1 LKGSVISMGTAGI
14 FIAGTDTEV
23 GKTLIAAGLAVA
35 LQDQGIDVGV
45 MKPLESGAPS
55 FESTPIPRDAFYLK
69 EIADIQDDLE
79 LINPYCFQAPLAPG
93 VAAEREGVEV
103 DLQRIKSAYEE
114 LKGRHQF
121 MVVEGV
127 GGLLVPIAKGTLLPE
142 LIKLLDLPLLV
153 VARSALGTINHTLL
167 TLSYCQGEG
176 LNVVGMVI
184 NKSTPD
190 ADPAEAS
197 NPHLIAQFSRTPVWG
212 PFPYL
217 RDYVGVKGNRDF
229 LAQLFTQHI
238 DMEGFIKR
246 LGLT

>member
-1 LKGSVISMGTAGI
+1 MADGV

-23 GKTLIAAGLAVA
+23 GKTLIAAGLTVT

-55 FESTPIPRDAFYLK
+55 FESAPIPRDAFYLK
-69 EIADIQDDLE
+69 EIADIQDDLG

-103 DLQRIKSAYEE
+103 DLKRIKGAYEE
-114 LKGRHQF
+114 LKGSHQF
-121 MVVEGV
+121 MVVEGA
-127 GGLLVPIAKGTLLPE
+127 GGLLVPIARGTLLPE

-153 VARSALGTINHTLL
+153 VARSSLGTINHTLL
-167 TLSYCQGEG
+167 TLAYCRQEG
-176 LNVVGMVI
+176 LDVVGTVI

-190 ADPAEAS
+190 ADPAEDT
-197 NPHLIAQFSRTPVWG
+197 NPQYITQFSRTPVWG
-212 PFPYL
+212 SFPYL
-217 RDYVGVKGNRDF
+217 RDCAGVKGNRAF

-238 DMEGFIKR
+238 DMEGLLKR

>member
-1 LKGSVISMGTAGI
+1 MADGI
-14 FIAGTDTEV
+14 FIAATDTEV
-23 GKTLIAAGLAVA
+23 GKTLIAAGLVVA

-55 FESTPIPRDAFYLK
+55 FESAPIPRDAFYLK
-69 EIADIQDDLE
+69 EIAGVQDDLH

-121 MVVEGV
+121 MVVEGA
-127 GGLLVPIAKGTLLPE
+127 GGLLVPIARGVLLPE

-153 VARSALGTINHTLL
+153 VARSTLGTINHTLL

-176 LNVVGMVI
+176 LDVKGLII

-190 ADPAEAS
+190 ADPAEDD
-197 NPHLIAQFSRTPVWG
+197 NPQLITHFSRAPLWG
-212 PFPYL
+212 SFPYL
-217 RDYVGVKGNRDF
+217 RDCAGVKGNRDF
-229 LAQLFTQHI
+229 LAQLFTRHI
-238 DMEGFIKR
+238 DMEGLIKR
-246 LGLT
+246 LDLT